1 MTFASSVADLG
12 FLAGRGLFA
21 VVVGYLAAG
30 NLRDLQGAIAYA
42 DSKGAPFA
50 AVTVPL
56 GSGMLLAGA
65 LSILLGVYPTIGGL
79 AIVGFLVPV
88 TPLMHDF
95 WNAEGQQAD
104 NEQVHFLKNVGLLGT
119 ALLLVTLT
127 TVEWPYALGG
137 ML

>member
-1 MTFASSVADLG
+1 MTFVSMVADIG

-21 VVVGYLAAG
+21 VVVGYLAIG
-30 NLRDLQGAIAYA
+30 NLRDLQGAVAYA
-42 DSKGAPFA
+42 DSKGAPIA
-50 AVTVPL
+50 SIMVPL

-65 LSILLGVYPTIGGL
+65 LSILLGVYPAIGGL

-119 ALLLVTLT
+119 ALLLVALT
-127 TVEWPYALGG
+127 TVEWPYALGVT
-137 ML
+137 L